1 MGEQLQHEDAFI
13 MQHRDFLTLLFL
25 AIQPPNLRSPSYGQK
40 IPKFEFVSA
49 RVSWIM
55 FVLTVFGVMTRL
67 DSTCLL
73 KSVLDSCS
81 VVNLGLMLPMLA
93 EWTLAAWE
101 SNIPWWQEVARDF
114 QGQPWAEPSA

>member
-25 AIQPPNLRSPSYGQK
+25 AIQPPNLRSPAYGQK
-40 IPKFEFVSA
+40 IPKSAFVSA
-49 RVSWIM
+49 RVSWIT

-67 DSTCLL
+67 GSTCLL

-81 VVNLGLMLPMLA
+81 VVNLGLVLPMLA
-93 EWTLAAWE
+93 EWTLAAWK
-101 SNIPWWQEVARDF
+101 SHIPWWQVVARHF